1 MILFTIIG
9 EEIYYI
15 YRYIMAA
22 TTKNRNGVRKLIEY
36 NQGHQ
41 CIVPTNNLYWRKA
54 KDKYKRIGSR
64 NTKRVYWTR
73 YMTWT
78 NRRDLFK
85 NKGNFAH
92 NCNLRSLNICLK
104 RQCIMTMT
112 FCSKQEKMSS
122 SRKYYIYYHRVSIQ
136 EGLNIGV
143 NTSELM
149 LGNYDKEIYKK
160 M

>member
-1 MILFTIIG
+1 MEFFTLGYYNQVKDYLHPHLHDFIHYYRRRNILHLPLYHG
-9 EEIYYI
+9 SNK
-15 YRYIMAA
+15 
-22 TTKNRNGVRKLIEY
+22 KNRNGVRKLIEY

-73 YMTWT
+73 
-78 NRRDLFK
+78 
-85 NKGNFAH
+85 
-92 NCNLRSLNICLK
+92 
-104 RQCIMTMT
+104 
-112 FCSKQEKMSS
+112 
-122 SRKYYIYYHRVSIQ
+122 IYYHRVSIQ

>member
-73 YMTWT
+73 YMT
-78 NRRDLFK
+78 
-85 NKGNFAH
+85 
-92 NCNLRSLNICLK
+92 
-104 RQCIMTMT
+104 
-112 FCSKQEKMSS
+112 
-122 SRKYYIYYHRVSIQ
+122 
-136 EGLNIGV
+136 
-143 NTSELM
+143 
-149 LGNYDKEIYKK
+149 
-160 M
+160 

>member
-85 NKGNFAH
+85 NEGNFVYNYKPKKFEH
-92 NCNLRSLNICLK
+92 MSETPMHYDYDFLQQTRKDVLK
-104 RQCIMTMT
+104 
-112 FCSKQEKMSS
+112 
-122 SRKYYIYYHRVSIQ
+122 
-136 EGLNIGV
+136 
-143 NTSELM
+143 
-149 LGNYDKEIYKK
+149 
-160 M
+160 